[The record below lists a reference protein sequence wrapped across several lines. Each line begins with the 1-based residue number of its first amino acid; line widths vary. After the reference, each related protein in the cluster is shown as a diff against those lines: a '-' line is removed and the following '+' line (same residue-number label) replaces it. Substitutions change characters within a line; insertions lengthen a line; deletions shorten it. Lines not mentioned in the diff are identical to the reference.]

1 MPESQQ
7 EPLVRSNPSEP
18 TTTLTQAFTGVAG
31 LLAVCALAGVLLAA
45 FALPVVTAMSAAAKD
60 GVNLFNSLPSEL
72 DVAPLNE
79 ASRIEAADGS
89 LLATFYSENRI
100 MVPLD
105 KIDEDL
111 QHAVIAVEDRRFYQH
126 NGFDPQGTFR
136 ALASNLAGNS
146 LQGGSTLTQQYVKNA
161 LLMDAFQRGD
171 DEAIQAATESSLI
184 RKLREAKIAIS
195 LEKKWSK
202 DEILNGYLNVAQFGP
217 SQYGVETAAQH
228 YFSKSAADLTP
239 GEAAL
244 LAGITNSPNGNDP
257 VKHPKNATKRRNQV
271 LYDMY
276 QLGYVSKDDYEAA
289 KNQPIEDMLK
299 VTDARAGCSTAG
311 GSGFF
316 CDYVTRSLLNDPAF
330 GKTKEDRRKLLY
342 GGGLTIKTTLD
353 PARQKIAE
361 DIVNRKVP
369 ADSESGFGHA
379 IVSVEPG
386 TGNIRVMAQ
395 NRTYNPYKD
404 AKPGETSLNY
414 TAPKYL
420 GGGNGFPV
428 GSTFKPF
435 VLTTFLTDGGSIWDT
450 VGRGSNTF
458 NNFPAKCLRHGK
470 WREPAGWRLK
480 DSGRDIHG
488 SMSVLD
494 ATKFSINTAYAN
506 IALRTDL
513 CSIAETTRALGAIP
527 GKWDDSIPANKE
539 KPVND
544 ILGADLSPATQVIG
558 EINIPAVSMAA
569 AYAAFAAEGNY
580 CKPQAIEAV
589 VDRNGKELPFTKS
602 QCSQVI
608 KPEVANAVAWTLMQG
623 LSDPKGTGKGKIIPG
638 HDAGGKSGTSG
649 KQYHTWYVGFTKNL
663 STAVWFGNP
672 TANKR
677 PTGVKVDGQPLVGNV
692 WGRTVSLPTWHEFMI
707 KAHEGLPS
715 IPFPPK
721 PEGVQRAPHTPDSSG
736 SSEGGDEGAPA
747 PAPAQTPEQAPAPD
761 QGGAPQEDTQEEAE
775 TDVGAAASTPAR
787 EEAPAGY
794 RYVYPG
800 DPDYDDYVE
809 YEEYYPGD

>member
-1 MPESQQ
+1 MG
-7 EPLVRSNPSEP
+7 RSNSNEP
-18 TTTLTQAFTGVAG
+18 TTTLTQAVTGVGG
-31 LLAVCALAGVLLAA
+31 LLAVCLLAGVLLAA
-45 FALPVVTAMSAAAKD
+45 FFLPVVTAMSAAAKD
-60 GVNLFNSLPSEL
+60 GANLFNSLPSEL

-89 LLATFYSENRI
+89 LLATFYSENRV

-111 QHAVIAVEDRRFYQH
+111 QHAVVAVEDRRFYQH

-136 ALASNLAGNS
+136 ALVSNLSGKS

-171 DEAIQAATESSLI
+171 DEAIKAATESSLI

-202 DEILNGYLNVAQFGP
+202 NEILNGYLNVAQFGP

-228 YFSKSAADLTP
+228 YFSKSAEDLTP

-257 VKHPKNATKRRNQV
+257 VKHPKNALKRRNQV

-276 QLGYVSKDDYEAA
+276 QLGYINKEEYETSKE
-289 KNQPIEDMLK
+289 QPIEDMLK
-299 VTDARAGCSTAG
+299 ITDARAGCSTAG
-311 GSGFF
+311 GNGFF
-316 CDYVTRSLLNDPAF
+316 CDYVTRTLMRDPKF
-330 GKTKEDRRKLLY
+330 GKTKEERRRLLY

-353 PARQKIAE
+353 PARQKIAQ

-386 TGNIRVMAQ
+386 SGKVRVMAQ
-395 NRTYNPYKD
+395 NRTFNPYKD

-414 TAPKYL
+414 TAPSYL

-435 VLTTFLTDGGSIWDT
+435 VLTTFLSDGGSIWNS
-450 VGRGSNTF
+450 VPRGSNTF
-458 NNFPAKCLRHGK
+458 NNFPAHCLKKGR
-470 WREPAGWRLK
+470 WRSGTGWRLK
-480 DSGRDIHG
+480 DAGRDIHG

-513 CSIAETTRALGAIP
+513 CNIADTARTLGAVP
-527 GKWDDSIPANKE
+527 GNWDDADPKLKE
-539 KPVND
+539 KSVND
-544 ILGADLSPATQVIG
+544 MFGTNLSPASQVIG

-569 AYAAFAAEGNY
+569 AYAAFAAEGKY
-580 CKPQAIEAV
+580 CKPQPIEAV
-589 VDRNGKELPFTKS
+589 IDRNGKELPFTS
-602 QCSQVI
+602 SECTQAI

-623 LSDPKGTGKGKIIPG
+623 LSDPKGTGKGKTIPG
-638 HDAGGKSGTSG
+638 HDAGGKTGTSG

-672 TANKR
+672 TSNRR
-677 PTGVKVDGQPLVGNV
+677 PTGVKVDGQRLVGNV
-692 WGRTVSLPTWHEFMI
+692 WGSTVSLPTWQEFMI

-715 IPFPPK
+715 LPFPPK
-721 PEGVQRAPHTPDSSG
+721 PQGVQSAPPTRDSGG
-736 SSEGGDEGAPA
+736 SSEEGPTEQPQAPKT
-747 PAPAQTPEQAPAPD
+747 PAPAQPD
-761 QGGAPQEDTQEEAE
+761 RNDTNRGNGNDTNLGNSDTNAARAE
-775 TDVGAAASTPAR
+775 T
-787 EEAPAGY
+787 APVKERVPDSDGY
-794 RYVYPG
+794 IYVYPG
-800 DPDYDDYVE
+800 DPDYDDYTE
-809 YEEYYPGD
+809 YEEFYPGD